1 MSYDRALQKAMWYCS
16 FQERCQLDLTN
27 RFMAWNVEKSNW
39 DKILDYLI
47 DEDYLNEERYVE
59 AFVRGKFRIKKWGRN
74 KIKMGLINKRIF
86 NEAQFNVVFETE
98 IDEEEYLK
106 TLQDLIEQKN
116 QLVIEEDSFKKRDKI
131 YRYMLSKGYESNLV
145 SKELTKYF
153 SLE

>member
-47 DEDYLNEERYVE
+47 DEDYLNEGRYVE

-74 KIKMGLINKRIF
+74 KIKMGLMNKRIF

-131 YRYMLSKGYESNLV
+131 YRYMLSKGYESDLV
-145 SKELTKYF
+145 SKELTNYF